1 MPFTA
6 DWFSRHIPT
15 WERLLT
21 TYKDTPASF
30 LELGCFQGMA
40 TTWMMDR
47 ILTHPDA
54 KITCIDTFDGYAEFS
69 SKCRESQWDI
79 FLSNTE
85 KYGSK
90 VQVFKGYTSTVL
102 KTLDGSYD
110 FIYVDA
116 DHRASSVIED
126 AVLAFRHLKVGGLL
140 CFDDYLWNLRPREI
154 DRPKMA
160 IDAFVKIYADYIDV
174 VDIDYQYWIRKTAEL
189 P

>member
-1 MPFTA
+1 MPFTV
-6 DWFSRHIPT
+6 DWFSVNIPT
-15 WERLLT
+15 WERMLT
-21 TYKDTPASF
+21 KYKDTPASF

-40 TTWMMDR
+40 TTWMVDT

-54 KITCIDTFDGYAEFS
+54 MITCVDTFEGSVEFRPS
-69 SKCRESQWDI
+69 WRENLWDI
-79 FLSNTE
+79 FRSNTE

-90 VQVFKGYTSTVL
+90 VQVCKGYTSTVL
-102 KTLDGSYD
+102 KTLSGSHD

-116 DHRASSVIED
+116 DHRASSVLED
-126 AVLAFRHLKVGGLL
+126 AVLAFRLLKVGGLL
-140 CFDDYLWNLRPREI
+140 CFDDYMWGMVPRDL

-160 IDAFVKIYADYIDV
+160 IDAFVKIYSDYIEV